1 MEVGLFFGSFNPIH
15 TGHLIVANV
24 VREYSD
30 LQQVWFVVSPQN
42 PFKKQHSLLNEID
55 RLRMVELAVEDNFD
69 LRACNAEFSMPKP
82 SYTIDSLVYLQEQ
95 YPQHRFHLIAGTDV
109 LTHLHRWKNY
119 QEILKQAHVLVYP
132 RPNVAL
138 DRIRDEIKNHPK
150 IQTVQAPLLDI
161 SATFIRKC
169 IQDHVSI
176 KYLVPD
182 LVADYIQSRKLY
194 Q

>member
-1 MEVGLFFGSFNPIH
+1 M
-15 TGHLIVANV
+15 ANV

-30 LQQVWFVVSPQN
+30 LDQVWFVVSPQN

-82 SYTIDSLVYLQEQ
+82 SYTIDTLVYLQER
-95 YPQHRFHLIAGTDV
+95 YSQHQFSLVAGSDV
-109 LTHLHRWKNY
+109 LTHLHRWKNSN
-119 QEILKQAHVLVYP
+119 EILKQAQVLVYP
-132 RPNVAL
+132 RPNVAIEK
-138 DRIRDEIKNHPK
+138 IRPEIREHPNIK
-150 IQTVQAPLLDI
+150 KVEAPLLEI

-169 IQDHVSI
+169 IQDEVSI

-182 LVADYIQSRKLY
+182 LVADYIHSRKLY
-194 Q
+194 L